1 MAEAVAECLEGLQ
14 LEVMFEVM
22 FEVEGLQLEVICL
35 LYAYRAADS
44 EKPTRRDT
52 HS

>member
-14 LEVMFEVM
+14 LEVMFEV
-22 FEVEGLQLEVICL
+22 EGLQLEVTCL

-44 EKPTRRDT
+44 EKPTRRAT

>member
-1 MAEAVAECLEGLQ
+1 MEGLQ
-14 LEVMFEVM
+14 LEVMFEVV

-44 EKPTRRDT
+44 ERGLRRAT
-52 HS
+52 HN